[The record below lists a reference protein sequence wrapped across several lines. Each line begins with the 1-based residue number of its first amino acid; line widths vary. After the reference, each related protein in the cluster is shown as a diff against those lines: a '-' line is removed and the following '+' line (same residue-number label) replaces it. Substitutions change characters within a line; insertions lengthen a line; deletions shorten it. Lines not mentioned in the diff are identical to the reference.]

1 MRHSIP
7 SLSRRPVNWML
18 YGTPS
23 AANPHGRQIAGTR
36 ARSIGI
42 VNSALRGGS
51 RPGRMVGS
59 QRSDLQLMCDG
70 PRRIATGR
78 SSHRIDRIE

>member
-23 AANPHGRQIAGTR
+23 GANPQGKQIEGTPV
-36 ARSIGI
+36 RSIGI
-42 VNSALRGGS
+42 VNSALREAAAD
-51 RPGRMVGS
+51 
-59 QRSDLQLMCDG
+59 Q
-70 PRRIATGR
+70 AAW
-78 SSHRIDRIE
+78 